1 VTAVD
6 WLRRHEAGIA
16 VLVCATCALGAFWL
30 PSLPSALYPEVVFP
44 RVIIAATLPG
54 SNARTMQFSVARPV
68 EEGISSVLGV
78 RRVRSRTIRAAA
90 EISVWFDPDS
100 DMDRALQL
108 INAKLAE
115 VRNDLP
121 RNTALV
127 AERISPSSF
136 PILTLAVT
144 GAAPPTTLRDIAL
157 YTVRP
162 RLAGLPGMGLI
173 KVIGGDVRELEVI
186 IDPGRLEAAK
196 LDLPRLASAIADAL
210 PIEAVGRVDI
220 HYQQHL
226 VVVRGPIENLLL
238 LDRTVVGGTPELP
251 VRLKDVARIQE
262 WYADRLLLTSANGKP
277 ATLVNVGRRP
287 GADAV
292 RLARDVYR
300 ELEELRPSLPPG
312 VEILATYDQ
321 ATLIG
326 QAVTNV
332 RDAVFLG
339 GLLTLVII
347 AVFLR
352 SGSATLVAAASLPAT
367 LLMTFVAMKLSGASL
382 NLMSLGGLAV
392 AIGLVVDDAVVVV
405 EAVHRRV
412 AAGMER
418 WAATSE
424 ALREIAW
431 PVVNSTLT
439 TVVVFAPLSL
449 LSGVAGQFFSALA
462 FTLCAAV
469 LLSLAVALGITP
481 LLCGRLLRPHESR
494 PLSILGPYERLM
506 KRTLERPKVVL
517 IAAGVALVILAL
529 LARGVGTGFLP
540 ELDEGAFVV
549 DYFTPTGTSLAE
561 ADRLSRRVEATVGRE
576 PEVAVTSRRLGAE
589 LGPPAATEASR
600 GDITVQLQHNR
611 DRKSAEVIAAAREA
625 VAASAPGVR
634 VEFIELLQDMLS
646 DLEGASEPVQV
657 RLLGADSGVLR
668 AFAPK
673 VAERLKDIHGL
684 VDLYDGVS
692 GCAPEQE
699 LAVDPDAAGRLG
711 LTAMQVADQV
721 RDALLGQVVT
731 FVPRNE
737 RLIGVRVRFEDFAR
751 FDPDVVANLRIRPA
765 SGPPVPLTALAT
777 LKEVCLPSELLEE
790 NLRPLVAVTGRLE
803 ERDLG
808 SVNAEVASRIRNLEL
823 PSGVQMV
830 LGGQYASQQE
840 SFRSLRQVL
849 ALAVLGVFTVLAF
862 HFRNFILPLLILA
875 AAPVALVAGVAT
887 LRITHVPLNVSSFMG
902 CILLIGLVVKNGILL
917 LDHAEA
923 DRLKGASPK
932 DAALS
937 GASVRLRPILMT
949 TFATLLGLAP
959 LALGLG
965 TGAEIQRPLAI
976 AVIGG
981 LTISTLSVL
990 VVLPVLYV
998 LVYRWRRRGSGSSAP
1013 AESTSAAPDHP

>member
-1 VTAVD
+1 MNAVG
-6 WLRRHEAGIA
+6 WLRKYEAGIA
-16 VLVCATCALGAFWL
+16 VLVCVTCALGAFWL

-54 SNARTMQFSVARPV
+54 SNARTMQLSVTRPV
-68 EEGISSVLGV
+68 EEGISTVLGV
-78 RRVRSRTIRAAA
+78 RRVRSRTIRAAS
-90 EISVWFDPDS
+90 EISVWFDPDL

-115 VRNDLP
+115 VRSDLP
-121 RNTALV
+121 RNAALV
-127 AERISPSSF
+127 AERVSPSSF
-136 PILTLAVT
+136 PVLTLAVT
-144 GAAPPTTLRDIAL
+144 GSAPPTTLRDIAL

-173 KVIGGDVRELEVI
+173 KVIGGDVREIEVI

-196 LDLPRLASAIADAL
+196 LDLPRLATAITEAL
-210 PIEAVGRVDI
+210 PVEAVGRVDI

-226 VVVRGPIENLLL
+226 VVVRGPIDNPLLL
-238 LDRTVVGGTPELP
+238 EKTVVGGTPELP
-251 VRLKDVARIQE
+251 VRLKDVARVE
-262 WYADRLLLTSANGKP
+262 ESHADRLLLTTANARL

-292 RLARDVYR
+292 RLAADVHQ
-300 ELEELRPSLPPG
+300 EVEHLRPSLPPG
-312 VEILATYDQ
+312 VEILTTYDQ
-321 ATLIG
+321 AGLIG
-326 QAVTNV
+326 KAVINV
-332 RDAVFLG
+332 RDAVFIG
-339 GLLTLVII
+339 GVLTLIVI
-347 AVFLR
+347 ALFLR
-352 SGSATLVAAASLPAT
+352 SRSATAVAAASLPAT
-367 LLMTFVAMKLSGASL
+367 LLMTFAAMRLSGASL

-412 AAGMER
+412 TAGEER
-418 WAATSE
+418 WAATAD

-481 LLCGRLLRPHESR
+481 LLCGRFLKAHRAKPMSLE
-494 PLSILGPYERLM
+494 GPYLRLM
-506 KRTLERPKVVL
+506 EHTLKRPKMALAITGVVL
-517 IAAGVALVILAL
+517 IVLGFI
-529 LARGVGTGFLP
+529 ARGVGTGFLP

-549 DYFTPTGTSLAE
+549 DYFTPTGTSLGE
-561 ADRLSRRVEATVGRE
+561 ADRLSRRVEETVAKE
-576 PEVAVTSRRLGAE
+576 KEVWVVSRRLGAE

-600 GDITVQLQHNR
+600 GDITVTLHE
-611 DRKSAEVIAAAREA
+611 DRPRSSQEVIASAREA
-625 VAASAPGVR
+625 MATAAPGVR
-634 VEFIELLQDMLS
+634 VEFVELLQDMLS
-646 DLEGASEPVQV
+646 DLEGASNPVEV
-657 RLLGADSGVLR
+657 KLLGADSGVLR
-668 AFAPK
+668 AFAPQ

-684 VDLYDGVS
+684 VDLFDGVS

-699 LAVDPDAAGRLG
+699 LIVNPDAAGRLG
-711 LTAMQVADQV
+711 LSAAQVAEQV

-737 RLIGVRVRFEDFAR
+737 RLIGVRLRYEDSVRFNPE
-751 FDPDVVANLRIRPA
+751 VVGQIRIRPA
-765 SGPPVPLTALAT
+765 NGPPVPLTSLAAV
-777 LKEVCLPSELLEE
+777 KEVCLPSELLQE
-790 NLRPLVAVTGRLE
+790 NLRPMVAITGRLE
-803 ERDLG
+803 QRDLG
-808 SVNAEVASRIRNLEL
+808 SVMGEVSQRLRGLQL
-823 PSGVQMV
+823 PPGVQMV

-840 SFRSLRQVL
+840 SFRSLALVL

-875 AAPVALVAGVAT
+875 AGPVALVAGAAA
-887 LRITHVPLNVSSFMG
+887 LRITSVPLNVSSFMG

-923 DRLKGASPK
+923 DREQGLSPK
-932 DAALS
+932 EAALS

-965 TGAEIQRPLAI
+965 TGSEIQRPLAI

-990 VVLPVLYV
+990 IVLPVLYV
-998 LVYRWRRRGSGSSAP
+998 LVQQRRRPRASGGEP
-1013 AESTSAAPDHP
+1013 PVHP

>member
-1 VTAVD
+1 VTAVA
-6 WLRRHEAGIA
+6 WLRKYEAGIA
-16 VLVCATCALGAFWL
+16 VLVCAACALGALWL

-44 RVIIAATLPG
+44 RVVIVATLPG
-54 SNARTMQFSVARPV
+54 SNARTMQLSVTRPV
-68 EEGISSVLGV
+68 EEGISSILGV
-78 RRVRSRTIRAAA
+78 RRVRSRTIRAAS

-108 INAKLAE
+108 INSKLAE
-115 VRNDLP
+115 VRSDLP
-121 RNTALV
+121 RNTGLV

-144 GAAPPTTLRDIAL
+144 GNAPPTTLRDIGL

-173 KVIGGDVRELEVI
+173 KVIGGDVREIEVI

-210 PIEAVGRVDI
+210 PVEAVGRVDI

-226 VVVRGPIENLLL
+226 VIVRGPVENPLLL
-238 LDRTVVGGTPELP
+238 ERTVVGGTPELP
-251 VRLKDVARIQE
+251 VRLRDVARIQE
-262 WYADRLLLTSANGKP
+262 SHADRLLLTSANGRP
-277 ATLVNVGRRP
+277 ATLINVGRRP

-292 RLARDVYR
+292 RLAADVR
-300 ELEELRPSLPPG
+300 GELDRLRHSLPPG
-312 VEILATYDQ
+312 IEILVTYDQ
-321 ATLIG
+321 ASLIG
-326 QAVTNV
+326 KAVRNV

-339 GLLTLVII
+339 GLLTLVVIGL
-347 AVFLR
+347 FLR
-352 SGSATLVAAASLPAT
+352 SPPATAVAAASLPAT
-367 LLMTFVAMKLSGASL
+367 LLMTFAAMKLSGASL

-412 AAGMER
+412 AQGQER

-481 LLCGRLLRPHESR
+481 LLCGRLLRPHESQ
-494 PLSILGPYERLM
+494 PLSMQGPYLKLM
-506 KRTLERPKVVL
+506 ERTLERPKTAL
-517 IAAGVALVILAL
+517 AIAGAALVALGLI
-529 LARGVGTGFLP
+529 ARGVGTGFLP

-549 DYFTPTGTSLAE
+549 DYFTPTGTSLTE
-561 ADRLSRRVEATVGRE
+561 ADRLSRRVEATVVRE

-600 GDITVQLQHNR
+600 GDISVELSPDRNR
-611 DRKSAEVIAAAREA
+611 SSGEVIASAREA
-625 VAASAPGVR
+625 VATAAPGVR
-634 VEFIELLQDMLS
+634 VEFVELLQDMLS
-646 DLEGASEPVQV
+646 DLEGASQPVEV
-657 RLLGADSGVLR
+657 KLLGADSGVLR
-668 AFAPK
+668 EFAPK
-673 VAERLKDIHGL
+673 VGARLKDIRGL

-699 LAVDPDAAGRLG
+699 LVVNSDAAGRLG

-731 FVPRNE
+731 YVPRSE
-737 RLIGVRVRFEDFAR
+737 RLIGVRVRLEDSTR
-751 FDPDVVANLRIRPA
+751 FNPEVIGQLRIRPPNGA
-765 SGPPVPLTALAT
+765 PVPLTALAT
-777 LKEVCLPSELLEE
+777 VKEACLPSELLEE
-790 NLRPLVAVTGRLE
+790 NLRPMVAVTGRLE
-803 ERDLG
+803 QRDLG
-808 SVNAEVASRIRNLEL
+808 SVTAEVADRTRDLPL
-823 PSGVQMV
+823 PSGVQLV

-840 SFRSLRQVL
+840 SFRSLTLVL

-862 HFRNFILPLLILA
+862 HFRNFVAPLLILA
-875 AAPVALVAGVAT
+875 AAPVALAAGAAA
-887 LRITHVPLNVSSFMG
+887 LRITGVPLNVSSFMG

-923 DRLKGASPK
+923 DRARGASAK
-932 DAALS
+932 EAALS

-981 LTISTLSVL
+981 LSISTLSVL

-998 LVYRWRRRGSGSSAP
+998 LVQSRRRLGSQPSPESA
-1013 AESTSAAPDHP
+1013 STSHEPVQS